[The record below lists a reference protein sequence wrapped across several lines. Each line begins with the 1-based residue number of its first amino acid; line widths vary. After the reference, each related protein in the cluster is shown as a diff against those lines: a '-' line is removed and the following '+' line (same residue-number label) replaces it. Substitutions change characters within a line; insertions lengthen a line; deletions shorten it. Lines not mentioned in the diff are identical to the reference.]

1 MLLTATRRAA
11 LSLALSSLALTSR
24 RPALA
29 ADDKAAFERASR
41 AAYAKFQA
49 ADYPAAEQAWAGV
62 AENFPK
68 EPLAFANWATVLII
82 LASDGMSLG
91 VKPTGEPL
99 ARLERAL
106 DCLEKAEA
114 LGSRD
119 ALLLNDRG
127 NALGLLQRWEE
138 ARAAYGASAD
148 ASPRDFEAIPRSNEA
163 LVSFELGE
171 EARAEREVRT
181 LLRRDP
187 AFKDGEALLA
197 ALQWSQGSKEYSQT
211 VAQLCNEPGWCA
223 RYSTVDVVMGRWT
236 PRAVEAWRG
245 LLQEKAVQ
253 RELKD
258 GFARAR

>member
-1 MLLTATRRAA
+1 MSTLLTIGVDLELVFLVFIRGVLDIGINGVTR
-11 LSLALSSLALTSR
+11 
-24 RPALA
+24 
-29 ADDKAAFERASR
+29 
-41 AAYAKFQA
+41 
-49 ADYPAAEQAWAGV
+49 
-62 AENFPK
+62 
-68 EPLAFANWATVLII
+68 
-82 LASDGMSLG
+82 
-91 VKPTGEPL
+91 
-99 ARLERAL
+99 
-106 DCLEKAEA
+106 
-114 LGSRD
+114 
-119 ALLLNDRG
+119 DRG
-127 NALGLLQRWEE
+127 SHR
-138 ARAAYGASAD
+138 ARD
-148 ASPRDFEAIPRSNEA
+148 TVA
-163 LVSFELGE
+163 LV
-171 EARAEREVRT
+171 RAVRT

>member
-1 MLLTATRRAA
+1 M
-11 LSLALSSLALTSR
+11 
-24 RPALA
+24 
-29 ADDKAAFERASR
+29 
-41 AAYAKFQA
+41 
-49 ADYPAAEQAWAGV
+49 
-62 AENFPK
+62 
-68 EPLAFANWATVLII
+68 
-82 LASDGMSLG
+82 
-91 VKPTGEPL
+91 
-99 ARLERAL
+99 
-106 DCLEKAEA
+106 
-114 LGSRD
+114 
-119 ALLLNDRG
+119 
-127 NALGLLQRWEE
+127 
-138 ARAAYGASAD
+138 
-148 ASPRDFEAIPRSNEA
+148 PRDFEAIPRSNEA

>member
-1 MLLTATRRAA
+1 MLLTARRV
-11 LSLALSSLALTSR
+11 
-24 RPALA
+24 
-29 ADDKAAFERASR
+29 ASR
-41 AAYAKFQA
+41 SRSPRSRCGIAVRRTTRPLGHAHHRAYAKFQA
-49 ADYPAAEQAWAGV
+49 ADYPAAEQAWASI

-127 NALGLLQRWEE
+127 NALGLLQRWEGRAPRT
-138 ARAAYGASAD
+138 ARRTVA
-148 ASPRDFEAIPRSNEA
+148 PRRTGDPRSNEA
-163 LVSFELGE
+163 LIRSSS
-171 EARAEREVRT
+171 ARRRAPSSGAP
-181 LLRRDP
+181 LRGGP

-197 ALQWSQGSKEYSQT
+197 APSGRAQGVQPT
-211 VAQLCNEPGWCA
+211 VAQLCNERRCA
-223 RYSTVDVVMGRWT
+223 PRPSTSWDDAEGI
-236 PRAVEAWRG
+236 E
-245 LLQEKAVQ
+245 
-253 RELKD
+253 
-258 GFARAR
+258 RARPAAGEGGAARLETGSRAR

>member
-1 MLLTATRRAA
+1 MLLTATRRVA
-11 LSLALSSLALTSR
+11 LSLALSSLALR
-24 RPALA
+24 RPAIA

-62 AENFPK
+62 AETFPK

-148 ASPRDFEAIPRSNEA
+148 ASPRDFEAIPRTI
-163 LVSFELGE
+163 FH
-171 EARAEREVRT
+171 
-181 LLRRDP
+181 
-187 AFKDGEALLA
+187 
-197 ALQWSQGSKEYSQT
+197 
-211 VAQLCNEPGWCA
+211 LCDLCVPQ
-223 RYSTVDVVMGRWT
+223 S
-236 PRAVEAWRG
+236 
-245 LLQEKAVQ
+245 L
-253 RELKD
+253 
-258 GFARAR
+258 